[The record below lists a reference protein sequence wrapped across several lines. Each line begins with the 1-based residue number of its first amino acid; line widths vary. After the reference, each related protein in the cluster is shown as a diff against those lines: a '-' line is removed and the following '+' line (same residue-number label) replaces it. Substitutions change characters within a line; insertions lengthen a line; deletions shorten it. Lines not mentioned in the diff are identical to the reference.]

1 MPCEATQ
8 MDLEIITLNEVSQKE
23 KNRFTDIEKRNVI
36 TKEGDGGG
44 KDGEFEISRCKLLYV
59 KWINNKVQPYS
70 TGN

>member
-44 KDGEFEISRCKLLYV
+44 KDGEFEISRCKLL
-59 KWINNKVQPYS
+59 
-70 TGN
+70 